1 MTLGMGTDVIFS
13 DTHDPLS
20 AAHGDRLSFYM
31 PYEEIR
37 KEWERYQVIQARRAE
52 DDKAPDSLFASSD

>member
-1 MTLGMGTDVIFS
+1 MGTDVIFS